1 MNLELLL
8 HIINGFVLL
17 GVSSRFSFYHPAKV
31 WILFQVL
38 FYFGTIYLT
47 DYTDTYDLEY
57 TRMYSA
63 FVLVTILTAFLLP
76 KDRREFKV
84 KVTDIHIRFVY
95 VSFYV
100 SIAMCA
106 IYFSLAG
113 GNLFVQNLKS
123 IISLGSTLDFVGT
136 RRLEFYNGRNYY
148 APGFFNLFKN
158 FLLPASFYGI
168 LFLHIKGY
176 KKQPKWFLVG
186 ALITYLIFILGTG
199 QRGAFVLSLLYG
211 VLFCFYFLGRKQTYR
226 IGTYGGVGFFVLFL
240 VSTYFL
246 GRAKLQGLNTLDDY
260 LLLMQVAIERFFV
273 VNQEVGI
280 MGYKY
285 VLIYEDIQWGTDW
298 LRSFEQFLPGKSTL
312 VSLDRKLF
320 AYQYGST
327 RGTNPPTL
335 VLSLFYNFGYIGV
348 VLFPAVLLHFFQFL
362 YDTFTA
368 RYRGFL
374 ELFVYGFIYFG
385 FATWAISGINYPFL
399 NGIILF
405 ILIYGVKKIKI

>member
-1 MNLELLL
+1 MNIEVLF
-8 HIINGFVLL
+8 HIINGFILL
-17 GVSSRFSFYHPAKV
+17 GVSRRFSLYHPAKV
-31 WILFQVL
+31 WIFFQVL
-38 FYFGTIYLT
+38 FYFGTIYVT
-47 DYTDTYDLEY
+47 DYTNTLDLEY
-57 TRMYSA
+57 VRMYAA
-63 FVLVTILTAFLLP
+63 FVLVTNATAMLLP

-84 KVTDIHIRFVY
+84 KVTDVHIRFIY
-95 VSFYV
+95 ISFYV
-100 SIAMCA
+100 SCAMCA

-123 IISLGSTLDFVGT
+123 IVSLGSTLDFVGT

-168 LFLHIKGY
+168 LFLHLRGY
-176 KKQPKWFLVG
+176 KKRPKWFIAG

-226 IGTYGGVGFFVLFL
+226 IGTYSGIGFFILFL

-246 GRAKLQGLNTLDDY
+246 GRAKLEGLNSFDDY
-260 LLLMQVAIERFFV
+260 MLLTQVALERFFV
-273 VNQEVGI
+273 VNQEVGL

-285 VLIYEDIQWGTDW
+285 VLAYEEIQWGYDW
-298 LRSFEQFLPGKSTL
+298 LMSLEQFLPGKSTHIN
-312 VSLDRKLF
+312 LDRKLF

-348 VLFPAVLLHFFQFL
+348 VLFPAFLLYFFQL
-362 YDTFTA
+362 IYDIFTA

-385 FATWAISGINYPFL
+385 FATWATSAIDYPL
-399 NGIILF
+399 RNGAILF
-405 ILIYGVKKIKI
+405 ILIYVIKKIKI